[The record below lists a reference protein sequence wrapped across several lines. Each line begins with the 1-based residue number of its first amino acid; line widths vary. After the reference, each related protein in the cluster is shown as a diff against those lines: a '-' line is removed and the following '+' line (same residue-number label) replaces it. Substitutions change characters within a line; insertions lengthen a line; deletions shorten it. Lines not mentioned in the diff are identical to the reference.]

1 MGKKIFLVF
10 LLSITFSK
18 AQDCTTEVKDIY
30 KNIVKSI
37 GNSFPPPP
45 KLIISEKKRA
55 VAYLNKEGITIETA
69 VIDLFCGKKNFEDK
83 IAYVISHELAHHY
96 LNHTW
101 MRNTSLGYVSSI
113 GEFVDNQSSSYD
125 QRKLAE
131 TSADLFGGFFGQIA
145 GYNVLSY
152 AKQGLE
158 EIYNHYKLP
167 KEIKGYPSFEDRL
180 NIINSKIE
188 DANKL
193 TTLFNVGNILMML
206 GKYDE
211 AKLCFEDI
219 LKENF
224 TSREI
229 YNNLGLVFL
238 LKAISISDPK
248 ISKFIYPL
256 SIDFQTRADIS
267 ATRSGDFLNDADK
280 LFSYAKEQFNQ
291 SIRLDE
297 DYYFAKKNILI
308 LEFIQALKDDKE
320 NDFLKTE
327 NFELLDQ
334 ATQVD
339 LEVIS
344 RLNRNKKR
352 KKVLKIAKRGSYVSK
367 QNINYDDDE
376 INEYS
381 PEPKQ
386 IFDIDISKYILSGLP
401 KPNKKIKTKYSDL
414 KLTIKDFDKYVL
426 TSIRLNRKN
435 IFYILKSKK
444 DYNFKGQIKYKN
456 NFYLVL
462 E

>member
-1 MGKKIFLVF
+1 MNKQFIYFF
-10 LLSITFSK
+10 LLTCLLCQG
-18 AQDCTTEVKDIY
+18 QDCELKVNEIY
-30 KNIVKSI
+30 SKIIGSI
-37 GNSFPPPP
+37 GNNFPAPP

-55 VAYLNKEGITIETA
+55 VAYLNREGITIETA

-96 LNHTW
+96 LSHSW
-101 MRNTSLGYVSSI
+101 MRNTSLGYVSAI
-113 GEFVDNQSSSYD
+113 GEFVDNQASSYD

-152 AKQGLE
+152 GKEGLE

-167 KEIKGYPSFEDRL
+167 REIKGYPSFEDRI
-180 NIINSKIE
+180 NIIDSKID

-248 ISKFIYPL
+248 ISKFVYPL

-267 ATRSGDFLNDADK
+267 STRSGDLLNDANK
-280 LFSYAKEQFNQ
+280 LFGYAKEQFNQ
-291 SIRLDE
+291 SMRLDE

-327 NFELLDQ
+327 NFQFLDQ
-334 ATQVD
+334 TTQVD

-344 RLNRNKKR
+344 GLNQNKSR
-352 KKVLKIAKRGSYVSK
+352 KKLLKIGKGGSYVTK
-367 QNINYDDDE
+367 KNLVYNDE
-376 INEYS
+376 KAKVS
-381 PEPKQ
+381 TKKDPEQ
-386 IFDIDISKYILSGLP
+386 IFNIDPSEFIFGLP
-401 KPNKKIKTKYSDL
+401 KPYKKIKTNYGDL
-414 KLTIKDFDKYVL
+414 KLTIKDYDKYSLISVE
-426 TSIRLNRKN
+426 RNRKSL
-435 IFYILKSKK
+435 YVVKSKI

-456 NFYLVL
+456 NFYLLL

>member
-1 MGKKIFLVF
+1 MNKQFIYFF
-10 LLSITFSK
+10 LLTCLLCQG
-18 AQDCTTEVKDIY
+18 QDCELKVNEIY
-30 KNIVKSI
+30 SKIIGSI
-37 GNSFPPPP
+37 GNNFPAPP

-55 VAYLNKEGITIETA
+55 VAYLNREGITIETA

-96 LNHTW
+96 LSHSW
-101 MRNTSLGYVSSI
+101 MRNTSLGYVSAI
-113 GEFVDNQSSSYD
+113 GEFVDNQASSYD

-152 AKQGLE
+152 GKEGLE

-167 KEIKGYPSFEDRL
+167 REIKGYPSFEDRI
-180 NIINSKIE
+180 NIIDSKID

-248 ISKFIYPL
+248 ISKFVYPL

-267 ATRSGDFLNDADK
+267 STRSGDLLNDANK
-280 LFSYAKEQFNQ
+280 LFGYAKEQFNQ
-291 SIRLDE
+291 SMRLDE

-327 NFELLDQ
+327 NFQFLDQ
-334 ATQVD
+334 TTQVD

-344 RLNRNKKR
+344 GLNQNKSR
-352 KKVLKIAKRGSYVSK
+352 KKLLKIGKGGSYVTK
-367 QNINYDDDE
+367 KNLEYNDE
-376 INEYS
+376 KAKVS
-381 PEPKQ
+381 TKKDPEQ
-386 IFDIDISKYILSGLP
+386 IFNIDPSEFIFGLP
-401 KPNKKIKTKYSDL
+401 KPYKKIKTNYGDL
-414 KLTIKDFDKYVL
+414 KLTIKDYDKYSLISVE
-426 TSIRLNRKN
+426 RNRKSL
-435 IFYILKSKK
+435 YVVKSKI

-456 NFYLVL
+456 NFYLLL

>member
-1 MGKKIFLVF
+1 
-10 LLSITFSK
+10 
-18 AQDCTTEVKDIY
+18 
-30 KNIVKSI
+30 
-37 GNSFPPPP
+37 
-45 KLIISEKKRA
+45 
-55 VAYLNKEGITIETA
+55 VAYLNREEITIETA

-96 LNHTW
+96 LSHTW

-113 GEFVDNQSSSYD
+113 GEFVDNQASSYD

-145 GYNVLSY
+145 GYNVLFY
-152 AKQGLE
+152 GKEGLE

-167 KEIKGYPSFEDRL
+167 RKIKGYPSFEDRIS
-180 NIINSKIE
+180 IINSQIDE
-188 DANKL
+188 ANKL

-211 AKLCFEDI
+211 AKLCFEGI
-219 LKENF
+219 LKKF

-267 ATRSGDFLNDADK
+267 ATRSGDLLNDADK

-308 LEFIQALKDDKE
+308 LEFIQVLKDDKG

-327 NFELLDQ
+327 NFQLLDQ

-344 RLNRNKKR
+344 GLNQNKRR
-352 KKVLKIAKRGSYVSK
+352 KKILKIGKGGSYVTK
-367 QNINYDDDE
+367 KNLLY
-376 INEYS
+376 NEEEAKVS
-381 PEPKQ
+381 TKKDPEQ
-386 IFDIDISKYILSGLP
+386 IFNIDPSEFILRLP
-401 KPNKKIKTKYSDL
+401 KPYKKINYGDL
-414 KLTIKDFDKYVL
+414 KLTIKDYDKYTLISVE
-426 TSIRLNRKN
+426 RNRKSL
-435 IFYILKSKK
+435 YVVKSKI
-444 DYNFKGQIKYKN
+444 DYNFEQQIKYKN
-456 NFYLVL
+456 NFYLLL

>member
-1 MGKKIFLVF
+1 MNKQFIYFF
-10 LLSITFSK
+10 LLTCLLCQG
-18 AQDCTTEVKDIY
+18 QDCELKVNEIY
-30 KNIVKSI
+30 SKIIGSI
-37 GNSFPPPP
+37 GNTFPAPP

-55 VAYLNKEGITIETA
+55 VAYLNREGITIETA

-96 LNHTW
+96 LSHSW
-101 MRNTSLGYVSSI
+101 MRNTSLGYVSAI
-113 GEFVDNQSSSYD
+113 GEFVDNQASSYD

-152 AKQGLE
+152 GKEGLE

-167 KEIKGYPSFEDRL
+167 REIKGYPSFEDRI
-180 NIINSKIE
+180 NIIDSKID

-248 ISKFIYPL
+248 ISKFVYPL

-267 ATRSGDFLNDADK
+267 STRSGDLLNDANK
-280 LFSYAKEQFNQ
+280 LFGYAKEQFNQ
-291 SIRLDE
+291 SMRLDE

-327 NFELLDQ
+327 NFQFLDQ
-334 ATQVD
+334 TTQVD

-344 RLNRNKKR
+344 GLNQNKSR
-352 KKVLKIAKRGSYVSK
+352 KKLLKIGKGGSYVTK
-367 QNINYDDDE
+367 KNLVYNDE
-376 INEYS
+376 KAKVS
-381 PEPKQ
+381 TKKDPEQ
-386 IFDIDISKYILSGLP
+386 IFNIDPSEFIFGLP
-401 KPNKKIKTKYSDL
+401 KPYKKIKTNYGDL
-414 KLTIKDFDKYVL
+414 KLTIKDYDKYSLISVE
-426 TSIRLNRKN
+426 RNRKSL
-435 IFYILKSKK
+435 YVVKSKI

-456 NFYLVL
+456 NFYLLL

>member
-18 AQDCTTEVKDIY
+18 AQDCATEVKDIY
-30 KNIVKSI
+30 KNIVKSV

-55 VAYLNKEGITIETA
+55 VAYLNREGITIETA

-96 LNHTW
+96 LSHSW
-101 MRNTSLGYVSSI
+101 MRNTSLGYVSAI
-113 GEFVDNQSSSYD
+113 GEFVDNQASSYD

-152 AKQGLE
+152 GKEGLE

-167 KEIKGYPSFEDRL
+167 REIKGYPSFDDRI
-180 NIINSKIE
+180 NIINSQIDE
-188 DANKL
+188 ANKL
-193 TTLFNVGNILMML
+193 TTLFNIGNILMML

-219 LKENF
+219 LKKF

-248 ISKFIYPL
+248 ISKFVYPL

-267 ATRSGDFLNDADK
+267 ATRSGDLLNDANK
-280 LFSYAKEQFNQ
+280 LFGYAKEQFNQ

-308 LEFIQALKDDKE
+308 LEFIQALKDNME

-327 NFELLDQ
+327 NFQFLDQ

-344 RLNRNKKR
+344 GLNQNKSR
-352 KKVLKIAKRGSYVSK
+352 KKLLKIGKGGSYVTK
-367 QNINYDDDE
+367 KNLVY
-376 INEYS
+376 NE
-381 PEPKQ
+381 EKAKVFTKKDPKQ
-386 IFDIDISKYILSGLP
+386 IFDIDISKYIFSGLP
-401 KPNKKIKTKYSDL
+401 KPYKKIKTNYGDL
-414 KLTIKDFDKYVL
+414 KLTIKDYDKYSLISVE
-426 TSIRLNRKN
+426 RNRKSL
-435 IFYILKSKK
+435 YVVKSKI

-456 NFYLVL
+456 NFYLLL

>member
-1 MGKKIFLVF
+1 MNKQFIYFF
-10 LLSITFSK
+10 LLTCLLCQG
-18 AQDCTTEVKDIY
+18 QDCELKVNEIY
-30 KNIVKSI
+30 SKIIGSI
-37 GNSFPPPP
+37 GNNFPAPP
-45 KLIISEKKRA
+45 KLIVSEKKRA
-55 VAYLNKEGITIETA
+55 VAYLNREGITIETA
-69 VIDLFCGKKNFEDK
+69 VIDLFCGSKNFEDK

-96 LNHTW
+96 LSHTW
-101 MRNTSLGYVSSI
+101 MRNTSLGYVSAI
-113 GEFVDNQSSSYD
+113 GEFVDNQASSYD

-152 AKQGLE
+152 GKEGLE

-167 KEIKGYPSFEDRL
+167 REIKGYPSFEDRI
-180 NIINSKIE
+180 NIIDSKID

-248 ISKFIYPL
+248 ISKFVYPL

-267 ATRSGDFLNDADK
+267 STRSGDLLNDANK
-280 LFSYAKEQFNQ
+280 LFGYAKEQFNQ
-291 SIRLDE
+291 SMRLDK

-320 NDFLKTE
+320 IDFLKTE
-327 NFELLDQ
+327 NFQFLDH

-339 LEVIS
+339 LEVIIG
-344 RLNRNKKR
+344 LNQNKSR
-352 KKVLKIAKRGSYVSK
+352 KKILKIGKSGSYVTK
-367 QNINYDDDE
+367 KNLMY
-376 INEYS
+376 NEEKVKES
-381 PEPKQ
+381 TKKDPEQ
-386 IFDIDISKYILSGLP
+386 IFNIDSSEFVFGLP
-401 KPNKKIKTKYSDL
+401 KPYKKLKANYGDL
-414 KLTIKDFDKYVL
+414 KLTIKDYDKYTLISVE
-426 TSIRLNRKN
+426 RNRKSL
-435 IFYILKSKK
+435 YVVKSKI
-444 DYNFKGQIKYKN
+444 DYNFEQQIKYKN
-456 NFYLVL
+456 NFYLLL